1 MNDLI
6 TSTSDNFKPKSFWER
21 PEGVTGQIFGVLLIA
36 GGGYL
41 LYQALPFIIT
51 LLKNTIYATLLGVVA
66 VVLLFIVSDKR
77 FWRLGKYLY
86 MSAMRAITQVFVEI
100 DPIGIM
106 KNYVDELEG
115 RLTDMGQRITKLSGM
130 IRQCEQEIRENNS
143 AGAQHLKMMSAAKS
157 QGSRM
162 DMALASREVG
172 RIKEANLTYEDLLE
186 KLRLLHRVLTKYQ
199 EVAEFLIKDMRSE
212 IKIKE
217 RKREMMKQASSAIAS
232 ARAIIKGDPDA
243 RELFDMA
250 NEHLAADYAMKIGEI
265 DDFARVS
272 DSFMRSVD
280 LQNGIYETE
289 AMDMLAKWESNA
301 ESIVLGNPRKLEIL
315 ERVDTTPASDTVK
328 SINWFG
334 NGGKQ

>member
-1 MNDLI
+1 MNNHM
-6 TSTSDNFKPKSFWER
+6 NFSGEDRQLKSFWER

-36 GGGYL
+36 GAGYL
-41 LYQALPFIIT
+41 FYLALPYIIT

-66 VVLLFIVSDKR
+66 VVLLFIISDKR

-86 MSAMRAITQVFVEI
+86 MSVMRTITQFFVEI

-106 KNYVDELEG
+106 KNYVDELG
-115 RLTDMGQRITKLSGM
+115 VRLADMGQRITKLSGM
-130 IRQCEQEIRENNS
+130 IRQCEQEIKDNNKAGEN
-143 AGAQHLKMMSAAKS
+143 HLKTMSAAKS

-172 RIKEANLTYEDLLE
+172 RIKEANLTYEDMLE

-199 EVAEFLIKDMRSE
+199 EVAEFLIKDMGSE

-272 DSFMRSVD
+272 DSFMQSVD
-280 LQNGIYETE
+280 LQNGIYESE
-289 AMDMLAKWESNA
+289 AMDMLAKWETNA
-301 ESIVLGNPRKLEIL
+301 ESIVLGNPRNLGVL
-315 ERVDTTPASDTVK
+315 DRVETMPVTDTVK
-328 SINWFG
+328 SINWF
-334 NGGKQ
+334 KS